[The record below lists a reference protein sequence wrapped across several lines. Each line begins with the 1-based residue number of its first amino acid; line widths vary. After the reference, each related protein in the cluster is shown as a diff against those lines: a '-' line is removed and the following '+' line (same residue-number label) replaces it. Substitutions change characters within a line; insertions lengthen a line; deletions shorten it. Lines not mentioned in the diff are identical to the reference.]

1 MRRRGKRI
9 NISTYPYIDTAMAT
23 IQKFEDLICWQTA
36 RTLTKFVYD
45 ISKYQHFQTDRGLQD
60 QIRRAAV
67 SVMSNIAEGFDRGTR
82 LEFVNYLFIAK
93 GSCGEVRCQLI
104 IAYDIGYI
112 DISKFQHGIRL
123 CDETSRLLYS
133 FITKLKQGGKTGL
146 QYKQEARKKD
156 TSVEEWMAREG
167 KVFTGRGVM
176 NKEEAM
182 RRGLEII

>member
-1 MRRRGKRI
+1 MRRHGKRI

-23 IQKFEDLICWQTA
+23 IQKFEDLICWQKA
-36 RTLTKFVYD
+36 RTLTKFVY
-45 ISKYQHFQTDRGLQD
+45 
-60 QIRRAAV
+60 
-67 SVMSNIAEGFDRGTR
+67 
-82 LEFVNYLFIAK
+82 
-93 GSCGEVRCQLI
+93 
-104 IAYDIGYI
+104 